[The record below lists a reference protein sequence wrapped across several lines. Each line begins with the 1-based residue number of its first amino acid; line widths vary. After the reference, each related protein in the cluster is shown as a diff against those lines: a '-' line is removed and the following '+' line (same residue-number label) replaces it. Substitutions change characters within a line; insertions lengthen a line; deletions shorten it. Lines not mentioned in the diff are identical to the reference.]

1 MESSQSRDNS
11 SVSGPYLFI
20 VFLNDLDVTFHSRSC
35 IVKYADD
42 SPIISPVYNNCD
54 ISSDLASQFLG
65 WTNDN
70 AMSCNPSKCKEL
82 VIRKKGVD
90 GGSFEPVAGIPKC
103 DQLPILGMTF
113 ETNCRF
119 SYK

>member
-1 MESSQSRDNS
+1 MVWSHNVCEWKTVNQGKTQG

-20 VFLNDLDVTFHSRSC
+20 VFLNDLDVTFNSQFC

-42 SPIISPVYNNCD
+42 STIVSPVYNNCD
-54 ISSDLASQFLG
+54 MSSDLVNQFLG

-82 VIRKKGVD
+82 VIGKKGVD
-90 GGSFEPVAGIPKC
+90 GGSFEPVAGIP
-103 DQLPILGMTF
+103 
-113 ETNCRF
+113 N
-119 SYK
+119 